1 MQGFDSEGVRLEA
14 RNRSEVQS
22 PVTVASPDD
31 HRDGETEHGGQGRP
45 TQSEQHELDRLT
57 DGILPRVRHLFVRP
71 EATVMTSSSPG
82 SSAVLER
89 QETTQRYPQARVI
102 VLDDDVNT
110 FQHVVDCL
118 RKIIP
123 GMSEDNAWNL
133 ANRIDGQGSAEVWC
147 GPLEQA
153 ELYHQQLQ
161 AEGLT
166 MAPLERC

>member
-1 MQGFDSEGVRLEA
+1 MRLEA
-14 RNRSEVQS
+14 QIRSEIQGA
-22 PVTVASPDD
+22 VTVASPD
-31 HRDGETEHGGQGRP
+31 HHGDGKTEHGGQRRP
-45 TQSEQHELDRLT
+45 TQSEQHALDRLNV
-57 DGILPRVRHLFVRP
+57 GILLRIRHLFVRP

-89 QETTQRYPQARVI
+89 QETTLRYPQSRVI

-133 ANRIDGQGSAEVWC
+133 ANKIDGQGSAEVWC

>member
-1 MQGFDSEGVRLEA
+1 MRLEPQI
-14 RNRSEVQS
+14 RSEVQGA
-22 PVTVASPDD
+22 VTVASPDD
-31 HRDGETEHGGQGRP
+31 HGDGEAEHGGQGRP
-45 TQSEQHELDRLT
+45 TQSEQHALDRFS
-57 DGILPRVRHLFVRP
+57 GEILPRVKHLFALP

-118 RKIIP
+118 RRIIP
-123 GMSEDNAWNL
+123 GMSEDKAWNL
-133 ANRIDGQGSAEVWC
+133 ANRIDGQGAAEVWC